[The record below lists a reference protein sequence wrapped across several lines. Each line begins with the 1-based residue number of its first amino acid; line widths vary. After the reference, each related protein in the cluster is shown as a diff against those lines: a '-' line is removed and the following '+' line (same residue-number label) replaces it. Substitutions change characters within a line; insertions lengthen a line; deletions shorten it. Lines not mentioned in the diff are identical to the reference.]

1 MNYNFII
8 KQIFATLNKKHKF
21 FLLLIFFSILFSAF
35 LEMLTISS
43 LVPFLN
49 IMLNPDFVYDNFK
62 YKYLIFSEDLFI
74 KNPLGYI
81 SLIFILIIISSTL
94 IKLLVLKLILRV
106 TTLIGSQLSSSVF
119 KNIISKSYIEFTR
132 FNTSELIS
140 VLEAKVDPLVNSIF
154 KIFKTISAIVITI
167 AIVFTLLNI
176 NFWSTIF
183 FAISFS
189 VSYLILFSIYRNQ
202 LNSIGFT
209 IASNLKSRVKITQE
223 ALSIFRQ
230 VKLDNLSNEFYN
242 NFLDKDFSI
251 RKGTEISAFIGNFPR
266 IVIECIAIILI
277 AIGTYY
283 LISNN
288 IYDEEYTFTLIT
300 AIVFGASRL
309 LPQVQIIYYNLSQ
322 IVSQK
327 KIYLDVIKFLNKNII
342 KNNENDNKKTID
354 FSNEI
359 RLTNVSFGYDE
370 NNKIFDKINLIIK
383 KNTTIGIFGKT
394 GSGKTTL
401 IDLIAG
407 LLSPNDGTVKVD
419 EYDIT
424 YSIKGWQKKI
434 SYKDKNVNLLDGSII
449 ENIVLKNID
458 RKKELDTLF
467 LNEVLE
473 NSQSKEFIDKLPN
486 KYHTKIGERGLD
498 YLEDKFRELV

>member
-154 KIFKTISAIVITI
+154 KILQTISAIVITI

-251 RKGTEISAFIGNFPR
+251 RKGTEISAFIGLFPR
-266 IVIECIAIILI
+266 IVIECIAITLI
-277 AIGTYY
+277 AIGSYY
-283 LISNN
+283 LI
-288 IYDEEYTFTLIT
+288 LI
-300 AIVFGASRL
+300 
-309 LPQVQIIYYNLSQ
+309 
-322 IVSQK
+322 
-327 KIYLDVIKFLNKNII
+327 
-342 KNNENDNKKTID
+342 
-354 FSNEI
+354 
-359 RLTNVSFGYDE
+359 
-370 NNKIFDKINLIIK
+370 
-383 KNTTIGIFGKT
+383 
-394 GSGKTTL
+394 
-401 IDLIAG
+401 
-407 LLSPNDGTVKVD
+407 
-419 EYDIT
+419 
-424 YSIKGWQKKI
+424 
-434 SYKDKNVNLLDGSII
+434 
-449 ENIVLKNID
+449 
-458 RKKELDTLF
+458 
-467 LNEVLE
+467 
-473 NSQSKEFIDKLPN
+473 KLCN
-486 KYHTKIGERGLD
+486 
-498 YLEDKFRELV
+498 